1 MRIFK
6 KSNIE
11 FSKDKEKEI
20 NASGK
25 FWSSLKTYFDNQKF
39 TKDTV
44 VKQLP
49 FFLYLAF
56 LAIIYIGNQYHAERL
71 VDEVNQ
77 LKKQREEKRS
87 EYISS
92 ASDLMRFTRQSK
104 VIELLKENHLELK
117 PLTSPPKKISLQK

>member
-11 FSKDKEKEI
+11 FSKDKELSV
-20 NASGK
+20 SGK
-25 FWSSLKTYFDNQKF
+25 FWDSVKKYFDNQKL
-39 TKDTV
+39 TKDTIIN
-44 VKQLP
+44 QLP
-49 FFLYLAF
+49 FFLFLAF
-56 LAIIYIGNQYHAERL
+56 LAVIYIGNQYHAERL
-71 VDEVNQ
+71 VNEVSQ

-104 VIELLKENHLELK
+104 VIELLKKNNLGLK
-117 PLTSPPKKISLQK
+117 PLTTPPKKILIRK